1 MRRVSYP
8 WHCFR
13 KGCGGYGTCAGSD
26 VWRVTCRLNA
36 ARELGIDMLVRSTGL
51 AGQWRVR
58 AMATT
63 ESTQANALDQ
73 LMVEGRKRGYIRRAA
88 LEAALRVAGG
98 KGTAHRSAPHRSTP
112 REMDARANEDEQMPE
127 IEELSDLDAAVEQ
140 LLAAD
145 VDIVDDEEEEARVR
159 EDEAIENGLHA
170 METDSAPLVDLPD
183 EAEAGSARLRRVQEV
198 ARAAERGETAEVDA
212 ITAYLREIGRVPM
225 LSHAQEIDLAK
236 RIEAGD
242 KEAVQQFVLANL
254 RLVVSIAK
262 RYVGRGLSL
271 LDLIQEGNIGLMRAV
286 QRYDWRRG
294 HRFSTHA
301 TWWIR
306 QAISRAVADKGRAIR
321 LPVYVNTALN
331 RVRRERQ
338 RLIQE
343 LGRDPT
349 EQELADALGMDVE
362 RLHELEAA
370 PGTPI
375 SLELPVGEDEEQ
387 ELGDVLA
394 DENSTSPEE
403 AATTRTMKQEVQDV
417 LDDVLTPREKLV
429 LQLRFGLGNGHTFP
443 LEQVGRQLGITRERV
458 RQIEAGALAKLRHP
472 KVLERLRS

>member
-1 MRRVSYP
+1 MSQTQHNSREELE
-8 WHCFR
+8 
-13 KGCGGYGTCAGSD
+13 
-26 VWRVTCRLNA
+26 RLL
-36 ARELGIDMLVRSTGL
+36 E
-51 AGQWRVR
+51 
-58 AMATT
+58 
-63 ESTQANALDQ
+63 
-73 LMVEGRKRGYIRRAA
+73 EGRKRGYVKRGA
-88 LEAALRVAGG
+88 LEAVFRRMAAESSP
-98 KGTAHRSAPHRSTP
+98 AA
-112 REMDARANEDEQMPE
+112 ARAADGAHGTPE
-127 IEELSDLDAAVEQ
+127 IEELNDLDAAVEQ

-145 VDIVDDEEEEARVR
+145 VDVVDDDEEEARVQ
-159 EDEAIENGLHA
+159 EDEEIERDIHA
-170 METDSAPLVDLPD
+170 METDSTPLIDLPD
-183 EAEAGSARLRRVQEV
+183 VGEVSNARLRRVQAV
-198 ARAAERGETAEVDA
+198 ANAAERGEAAEVDA

-242 KEAVQQFVLANL
+242 KQAVQQFVLANL

-294 HRFSTHA
+294 HRFSTHS

-338 RLIQE
+338 RLVQE
-343 LGRDPT
+343 WGREPT
-349 EQELADALGMDVE
+349 EAELAEALGMDVE

-394 DENSTSPEE
+394 DEASTSPEE
-403 AATTRTMKQEVQDV
+403 AATVRTMKQEVQEV
-417 LDDVLTPREKLV
+417 LEDVLTSRERLV
-429 LQLRFGLGNGHTFP
+429 LQLRFGLGNGHTYP

-458 RQIEAGALAKLRHP
+458 RQIEAGALAKLRQP
-472 KVLERLRS
+472 KVLERLRG